1 MAGIFR
7 NGCLHSQNVEEK
19 NMKIAATWFLL
30 MLMIFSGNVFSGQ
43 LSEIELVDGGVI
55 LGEIISQG
63 DGVYV
68 VRSDSLGTLKV
79 KESQIRLIRVGFE
92 SSAEKEIVSAP
103 KGAVSSRIQ
112 SLQKSMMN
120 NDEVMGLV
128 LSLQKNPKM
137 QELLKDPDIMKA
149 VSAGDITT
157 LMSNPKFIELLN
169 NPEIKEIQKKVLT
182 P

>member
-1 MAGIFR
+1 
-7 NGCLHSQNVEEK
+7 
-19 NMKIAATWFLL
+19 MKIVVTWIFLIL
-30 MLMIFSGNVFSGQ
+30 MSVSYNVFASQ
-43 LSEIELVDGGVI
+43 LSEIELVDGGII
-55 LGEIISQG
+55 LGEIISKS

-68 VRSDSLGTLKV
+68 VRSDSLGTLKI
-79 KESQIRLIRVGFE
+79 KESEIRLIRVG
-92 SSAEKEIVSAP
+92 SGSPTEKEIVSSP
-103 KGAVSSRIQ
+103 KGAVSSDIQ
-112 SLQKSMMN
+112 SLKKSMVN
-120 NDEVMGLV
+120 DDEVMGLV
-128 LSLQKNPKM
+128 MSLQKDPKM